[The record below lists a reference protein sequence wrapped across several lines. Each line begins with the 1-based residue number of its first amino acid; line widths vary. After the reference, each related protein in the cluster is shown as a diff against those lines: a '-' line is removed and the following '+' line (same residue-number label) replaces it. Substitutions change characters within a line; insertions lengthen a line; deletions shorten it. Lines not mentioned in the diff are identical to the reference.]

1 MTNHRRTTTAV
12 MALVAAGAMAAAG
25 CSTDG
30 ANQASPNSST
40 PQSHVS
46 TPETVESTPD
56 STVQEGSPEVTVAT
70 AQPETTS
77 GTAPEQTPGVTQATT
92 DETDETAEETAEPDV
107 CSSASADTLASV
119 AAASSVGYRLVKP
132 IVFSRV
138 DCVGT
143 TAVAHTAVDGVH
155 QPTGVL
161 FVRSGGWIAVGVGS
175 AMDCVALGAPARDAA
190 QLEGCL

>member
-1 MTNHRRTTTAV
+1 MTNHRITTVAV

-25 CSTDG
+25 CSNDG
-30 ANQASPNSST
+30 ADQASPNNST
-40 PQSHVS
+40 TFSHTA
-46 TPETVESTPD
+46 TPSATESAADRTVRES
-56 STVQEGSPEVTVAT
+56 SPEVTVAT
-70 AQPETTS
+70 AQPETTA

-92 DETDETAEETAEPDV
+92 EETAEPDV
-107 CSSASADTLASV
+107 CSSTSADTLASV

-175 AMDCVALGAPARDAA
+175 AMDCVALGAPAQDAA